1 LNTKDYIQGQ
11 AEMTIGSSSKDTQTL
26 SALDRFR
33 KNAWGWGILSV
44 FVVFAGLVG
53 LTIRVAVVDYPVE
66 LDNRRAGHY
75 QWVDE
80 NINELLW
87 MSAEFDQ
94 RGYDVEVSAP
104 AKLGKNHWEFRVTQ
118 GGESV
123 PEAKFTLLVTREAT
137 NEYDLELAELPKLD
151 GSFIGSVS
159 LQQPGAWL
167 LRMQIEVEGLRVIR
181 THLIEVPDEHGE
193 IPESKYNSR
202 VRIAKMQLG
211 TLTP

>member
-1 LNTKDYIQGQ
+1 
-11 AEMTIGSSSKDTQTL
+11 M
-26 SALDRFR
+26 
-33 KNAWGWGILSV
+33 
-44 FVVFAGLVG
+44 
-53 LTIRVAVVDYPVE
+53 
-66 LDNRRAGHY
+66 
-75 QWVDE
+75 
-80 NINELLW
+80 
-87 MSAEFDQ
+87 
-94 RGYDVEVSAP
+94 
-104 AKLGKNHWEFRVTQ
+104 
-118 GGESV
+118 
-123 PEAKFTLLVTREAT
+123 TREAT

-211 TLTP
+211 ALTP

>member
-1 LNTKDYIQGQ
+1 
-11 AEMTIGSSSKDTQTL
+11 MTIGSSSKDTQTL
-26 SALDRFR
+26 SAWDRFR
-33 KNAWGWGILSV
+33 KNVWGWGILSV

-104 AKLGKNHWEFRVTQ
+104 AKLGKNYWKFRVTQ

-181 THLIEVPDEHGE
+181 TYLIEVPDEHGE

-202 VRIAKMQLG
+202 VRIAKMQLDA
-211 TLTP
+211 LTP

>member
-1 LNTKDYIQGQ
+1 
-11 AEMTIGSSSKDTQTL
+11 MTIGSSSKETQTL
-26 SALDRFR
+26 SAWDHFR
-33 KNAWGWGILSV
+33 KNVWGWGILSV

-80 NINELLW
+80 NINELLR

-104 AKLGKNHWEFRVTQ
+104 AKLGKNHWEFRVNQ

-123 PEAKFTLLVTREAT
+123 PDAKFTLLVTREAT
-137 NEYDLELAELPKLD
+137 NEYDLELTELPKLD

-202 VRIAKMQLG
+202 VRIAKMQLDA
-211 TLTP
+211 LTP

>member
-1 LNTKDYIQGQ
+1 MNTKDYIQGQ
-11 AEMTIGSSSKDTQTL
+11 ADMTIGSSSKDTQTL
-26 SALDRFR
+26 SAWDRFR
-33 KNAWGWGILSV
+33 KNVWGWGILSV

-137 NEYDLELAELPKLD
+137 NEYDLELTELPKLD

-211 TLTP
+211 ALTP

>member
-1 LNTKDYIQGQ
+1 
-11 AEMTIGSSSKDTQTL
+11 MTIGSSSKDTQIL
-26 SALDRFR
+26 SAWDLFR

-104 AKLGKNHWEFRVTQ
+104 AKLGKNHWKFRVTQ

>member
-1 LNTKDYIQGQ
+1 
-11 AEMTIGSSSKDTQTL
+11 MTIGSSSKDTQTL
-26 SALDRFR
+26 SAWDHFR

-80 NINELLW
+80 NINELLR

-118 GGESV
+118 GEESV
-123 PEAKFTLLVTREAT
+123 PDAKFTLLVTREAT
-137 NEYDLELAELPKLD
+137 NEYDLELTELPKLD

>member
-1 LNTKDYIQGQ
+1 MNTKDYIQGQ
-11 AEMTIGSSSKDTQTL
+11 ADMTIGSSSKDTQTL
-26 SALDRFR
+26 SAWDRFR

-123 PEAKFTLLVTREAT
+123 PDAKFTLLVTREAT
-137 NEYDLELAELPKLD
+137 NEYDLELTELPKLD

-202 VRIAKMQLG
+202 VRIDKMQLG
-211 TLTP
+211 ALTP

>member
-1 LNTKDYIQGQ
+1 
-11 AEMTIGSSSKDTQTL
+11 MTIGSSSKDTQTL
-26 SALDRFR
+26 SAWDRFR

-66 LDNRRAGHY
+66 LDNRRVGHY

-104 AKLGKNHWEFRVTQ
+104 AKLGKNHWKFRVTQ

-123 PEAKFTLLVTREAT
+123 PDAKFTLLVTREAT

>member
-1 LNTKDYIQGQ
+1 
-11 AEMTIGSSSKDTQTL
+11 MTIGSSSKDTQTL
-26 SALDRFR
+26 SAWDRFR

-118 GGESV
+118 GGGSV
-123 PEAKFTLLVTREAT
+123 PDAKFTLLVTREAT

>member
-11 AEMTIGSSSKDTQTL
+11 ADMTIGSSSKDTQTL
-26 SALDRFR
+26 SAWDHFR

-118 GGESV
+118 GGSV
-123 PEAKFTLLVTREAT
+123 PDAKFTLLVTREAT

-202 VRIAKMQLG
+202 VRIAKMQLDA
-211 TLTP
+211 LTP

>member
-1 LNTKDYIQGQ
+1 
-11 AEMTIGSSSKDTQTL
+11 MTIGSTSSKDTQTL
-26 SALDRFR
+26 SAWDLFR

-80 NINELLW
+80 NINELLR

-94 RGYDVEVSAP
+94 RGYALEVTAP
-104 AKLGKNHWEFRVTQ
+104 AQLGENHWKFQLTQ
-118 GGESV
+118 NGEPVS
-123 PEAKFTLLVTREAT
+123 EAQLSLLVTREAT
-137 NEYDLELAELPKLD
+137 NEDDIDVGTLTNQD
-151 GSFIGSVS
+151 GLIQRICV

-167 LRMQIEVEGLRVIR
+167 LRVKIDVEDLRVIR

-202 VRIAKMQLG
+202 VRIAKMQLSA
-211 TLTP
+211 LTP

>member
-123 PEAKFTLLVTREAT
+123 PDAKFTLLVTREAT